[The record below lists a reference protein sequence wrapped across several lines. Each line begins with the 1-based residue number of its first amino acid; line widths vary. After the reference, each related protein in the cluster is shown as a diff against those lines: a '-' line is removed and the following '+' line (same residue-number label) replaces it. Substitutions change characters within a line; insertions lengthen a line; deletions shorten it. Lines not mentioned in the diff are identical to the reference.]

1 MELRMSQKERDR
13 IRVLEDVI
21 RGRLKQ
27 GEAAKVLGISTRQVR
42 RIVKRYK
49 KDGDQGLVHGLRGRQ
64 SNRKIGGEVKKTALQ
79 QLRKQYRGFGP
90 TLASEK
96 LLERQSIC
104 VSRETVRQW
113 MMAEGLWVSR
123 KKRVKHHSWRPR
135 RSCFGELV
143 QMDSSIHDWFEGRG
157 EEAWLISM
165 IDDAT
170 SRPYMRFF
178 PDDSTETNMAAL
190 KGYIRRHGRPM
201 AIYADKASHFR
212 TTRQASME
220 EQLNGTP
227 ALTQIQRA
235 LGALGIEYISANSP
249 QAKGRVE
256 RCFGTAQDRLVK
268 EFRLNGIS
276 SIAQANEFLKKKFIP
291 MWNLRFTVKPA
302 NAANLHRSRQ
312 GFDLEAIF
320 SRQHTRTVAKDY
332 TVSFQNQ
339 LFLIHRKEITAGL
352 RGSKVTME
360 QRLDGSLRM
369 RWKNRYLKFEPVK
382 KSEKNPEKNPGDALG
397 LRLRTSPTKY
407 KPGPHHPWRQD
418 NNRTFLSG
426 TKPDISTLR

>member
-13 IRVLEDVI
+13 IRVLEEIVA
-21 RGRLKQ
+21 GRLKQ
-27 GEAAKVLGISTRQVR
+27 CEAADILHLSSRQLR
-42 RIVKRYK
+42 RILKRYLAE
-49 KDGDQGLVHGLRGRQ
+49 GDQGLVHALRGRQ
-64 SNRKIGGEVKKTALQ
+64 SNRKIGNEVKETALRH
-79 QLRKQYRGFGP
+79 LRKEYRGFGP

-96 LLERQSIC
+96 LMERQSIC
-104 VSRETVRQW
+104 VSRETVRHW
-113 MMAEGLWVSR
+113 MMAEGLWKSR
-123 KKRVKHHSWRPR
+123 KQRVKHHGWRPR

-178 PDDSTETNMAAL
+178 PTDSTETNMAAI
-190 KGYIRRHGRPM
+190 KGYIKRHGRPL
-201 AIYADKASHFR
+201 AIYADKASHFL
-212 TTRQASME
+212 TTRKASVE
-220 EQLNGTP
+220 EQLKGTP

-235 LGALGIEYISANSP
+235 LKELDIEYISAHSP

-268 EFRLNGIS
+268 EFRLNGINTT
-276 SIAQANEFLKKKFIP
+276 AQANQFLKKQFLP

-302 NAANLHRSRQ
+302 KQANLHRSRK
-312 GFDLEAIF
+312 GFDLDAIL
-320 SRQHTRTVAKDY
+320 SHQHTRTVAKDY

-339 LFLIHRKEITAGL
+339 LFLIHRKEVTAGL
-352 RGSKVTME
+352 RGSKVIME

-369 RWKNRYLKFEPVK
+369 RWKDRYLKFEPVERPQKAPK
-382 KSEKNPEKNPGDALG
+382 KDPGDALG
-397 LRLRTSPTKY
+397 LRPRTSPAKH

-418 NNRTFLSG
+418 GNRTFLFG
-426 TKPDISTLR
+426 TKEDISILR

>member
-1 MELRMSQKERDR
+1 MELRMSQKERAR
-13 IRVLEDVI
+13 IRVLEKVMA
-21 RGRLKQ
+21 GRLKQ
-27 GEAAKVLGISTRQVR
+27 RKAAEILGISTRQLR
-42 RIVKRYK
+42 RIVKRYRK
-49 KDGDQGLVHGLRGRQ
+49 NGDQGLVHGLRGRQ
-64 SNRKIGGEVKKTALQ
+64 SNRKIGKEVKKTVLQ
-79 QLRKQYRGFGP
+79 HLRKDYRGFGP
-90 TLASEK
+90 TLAAEK

-104 VSRETVRQW
+104 LSRETVRQW
-113 MMAEGLWVSR
+113 MIDEGLWKSR
-123 KKRVKHHSWRPR
+123 KQRVKHQRWRPR

-157 EEAWLISM
+157 EKAWLISM

-178 PDDSTETNMAAL
+178 PADSTETNMATI
-190 KGYIRRHGRPM
+190 KGYIKRHGRPM
-201 AIYADKASHFR
+201 AIYVDKASHFR
-212 TTRQASME
+212 TTRKASVE

-235 LGALGIEYISANSP
+235 LGELGIECISANSP

-291 MWNLRFTVKPA
+291 MWNLKFTVKPA
-302 NAANLHRSRQ
+302 SAANLHRSRQ

-320 SRQHTRTVAKDY
+320 SRQQVRTVAKDY
-332 TVSFQNQ
+332 TISFQNQ
-339 LFLIHRKEITAGL
+339 LLLIQRQEITAGL
-352 RGSKVTME
+352 RCTKVIME
-360 QRLDGSLRM
+360 QRLDGSLHM
-369 RWKNRYLKFEPVK
+369 RWKTRYLKFQPI
-382 KSEKNPEKNPGDALG
+382 EKPQKDTKQNAADALG
-397 LRLRTSPTKY
+397 LRPRTSPTKH

-418 NNRTFLSG
+418 SAYG
-426 TKPDISTLR
+426 HAQESQAGA